1 MKPTP
6 RVEAHSKILP
16 LRRWCLREIVA
27 GTRPA
32 AGQALIGR
40 RRNVDDGVTMTDPR
54 NPDQN
59 RALASRESG
68 RQRRPD
74 GSRRRVC
81 GWLGTASDRRKPLVR
96 RTRFATRQF
105 VTGTDRNVD
114 RMAGRTASVDTP
126 FRVRG
131 TGRERRFLRRPGV
144 GRPTAAS
151 DGMAGTTAATGKP
164 LIRVSAA
171 TGKTLVGVSAAT
183 GKTLIGI
190 LTAAAAE
197 AGATVAGVNGAT
209 AFVEKRNHCEL
220 LHSATPGD
228 GIGSR
233 VCSAETWAPDK
244 MPFGRD
250 STPNL

>member
-54 NPDQN
+54 NPDQDG
-59 RALASRESG
+59 ALARRKTG

-114 RMAGRTASVDTP
+114 RMAGRTAGVDTP

-164 LIRVSAA
+164 L
-171 TGKTLVGVSAAT
+171 VGVSAAT
-183 GKTLIGI
+183 GKPLIGI

-233 VCSAETWAPDK
+233 VCSAETWANRCRLAAILRSIYE
-244 MPFGRD
+244 GE
-250 STPNL
+250 TC